1 VSRGTHLL
9 IVGNP
14 PAQRRRNRESM
25 GKESRGLTLLSLF
38 FCVLF
43 AGCPSSQDQ
52 DLYSQAQE
60 YWEKKM
66 YGMAAQRYEQF
77 HFAHPDH
84 PKADQS
90 LYKAASLY
98 AYFLQDDSRAV
109 ELFSRLTV
117 LYPDSA
123 YRLKA
128 HEQLAEILGSH
139 LKSYPRAIA
148 QYDKL
153 IRLQKRGQNDLSE
166 LYMEQA
172 RCYFMME
179 DWKSA
184 RRNYE
189 KILKEYPLGSFADKA
204 AYQIGYT
211 HFLEGHYHAAEKALR
226 HFLGSYP
233 KSEWAFD
240 GMLQLARAKE
250 AQNQSMDSAD
260 IIERLKI
267 RFPER
272 MSEIG
277 LNGAS
282 KN

>member
-1 VSRGTHLL
+1 
-9 IVGNP
+9 
-14 PAQRRRNRESM
+14 M
-25 GKESRGLTLLSLF
+25 GKGSRGLTLLSLF
-38 FCVLF
+38 FF
-43 AGCPSSQDQ
+43 FFSAGCTPSQEQ
-52 DLYSQAQE
+52 DLYSQAQG
-60 YWEKKM
+60 YWDKKM

-84 PKADQS
+84 PKADRS

-98 AYFLQDDSRAV
+98 AYFLQDPSRAA
-109 ELFSRLTV
+109 ELFLRLTV
-117 LYPDSA
+117 LYPDSG
-123 YRLKA
+123 YCLKA
-128 HEQLAEILGSH
+128 HAQLAEIFASH

-153 IRLQKRGQNDLSE
+153 IRLQKQGHNDLSE

-184 RRNYE
+184 RKNYE
-189 KILKEYPLGSFADKA
+189 KVLKEFPLGSFSDKA

-211 HFLEGHYHAAEKALR
+211 HFLEGNYDAAERALR
-226 HFLGSYP
+226 HFLENYP

-250 AQNQSMDSAD
+250 SQNQDMDSAD
-260 IIERLKI
+260 IIERMRI
-267 RFPER
+267 RFPEK
-272 MSEIG
+272 MSAIG
-277 LNGAS
+277 AEGAR
-282 KN
+282 KE

>member
-1 VSRGTHLL
+1 
-9 IVGNP
+9 
-14 PAQRRRNRESM
+14 M
-25 GKESRGLTLLSLF
+25 GKEGRGLTLLSLF
-38 FCVLF
+38 FCIFL
-43 AGCPSSQDQ
+43 AGCTPSQEQ
-52 DLYSQAQE
+52 DLYSQAQG

-77 HFAHPDH
+77 HFAHPDY

-98 AYFLQDDSRAV
+98 AYFLQDRSRAV
-109 ELFSRLTV
+109 ELFLRLTV

-123 YRLKA
+123 YCLKA
-128 HEQLAEILGSH
+128 HEQLAEIFGSH
-139 LKSYPRAIA
+139 LKDYPKAIA
-148 QYDKL
+148 QYDQL
-153 IRLQKRGQNDLSE
+153 IRLQKRGHHDLSE

-184 RRNYE
+184 RKNYE

-211 HFLEGHYHAAEKALR
+211 HFLEGNYDAAERALR
-226 HFLGSYP
+226 LFLESYP

-240 GMLQLARAKE
+240 GMLHLARAKE
-250 AQNQSMDSAD
+250 AQNQGMDSAE
-260 IIERLKI
+260 ILERMKI
-267 RFPER
+267 RFPEK

-277 LNGAS
+277 SRGAR
-282 KN
+282 KE